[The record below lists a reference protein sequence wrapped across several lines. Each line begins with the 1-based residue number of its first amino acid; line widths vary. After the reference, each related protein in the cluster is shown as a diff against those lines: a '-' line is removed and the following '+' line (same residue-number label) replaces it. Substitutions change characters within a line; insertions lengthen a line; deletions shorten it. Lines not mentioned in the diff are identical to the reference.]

1 MNYVMIYLIDADNVK
16 FKIASKFNDII
27 NIIGISNKDIL
38 IDFYNNFSISDN
50 NQELLNIDYV
60 NSFKSKYRNIFDII
74 MNISDTRI
82 V

>member
-1 MNYVMIYLIDADNVK
+1 MIYLIDVDNIK
-16 FKIASKFNDII
+16 FKIAIKFNDII
-27 NIIGISNKDIL
+27 DIIGISNKDIL

-74 MNISDTRI
+74 MNISDTRT

>member
-1 MNYVMIYLIDADNVK
+1 MIYLIDCDNVK
-16 FKIASKFNDII
+16 FKILNKFNDII
-27 NIIGISNKDIL
+27 DIIGMSNKDIL

-50 NQELLNIDYV
+50 NQILLNIDYV

-74 MNISDTRI
+74 MNRSDTRT

>member
-1 MNYVMIYLIDADNVK
+1 MIYLIDVVNVK
-16 FKIASKFNDII
+16 FKILSKFNNIIDII
-27 NIIGISNKDIL
+27 EISNKDIL

-50 NQELLNIDYV
+50 NHQELLNIDYV

-74 MNISDTRI
+74 MNISDTRR

>member
-1 MNYVMIYLIDADNVK
+1 MIYLIDCDNVK
-16 FKIASKFNDII
+16 FKILNKFNDII
-27 NIIGISNKDIL
+27 DIIGMSNKDVL

-50 NQELLNIDYV
+50 NQVLLNTDFV

>member
-1 MNYVMIYLIDADNVK
+1 MIYLIDVDNVK
-16 FKIASKFNDII
+16 FKILSKFNNII
-27 NIIGISNKDIL
+27 DIIGISNKDIL

-60 NSFKSKYRNIFDII
+60 NSFKSKHRNIFDII
-74 MNISDTRI
+74 MNMSDTRR

>member
-1 MNYVMIYLIDADNVK
+1 MIYLIDADNVK
-16 FKIASKFNDII
+16 FKILSKFNDII
-27 NIIGISNKDIL
+27 DIIGISNKDIL
-38 IDFYNNFSISDN
+38 IDFYNNFSISDH

-74 MNISDTRI
+74 MNTSDTRT

>member
-1 MNYVMIYLIDADNVK
+1 MIYLIDCDNVK
-16 FKIASKFNDII
+16 FKILSKFNNII
-27 NIIGISNKDIL
+27 DIIGISNKDIL

-60 NSFKSKYRNIFDII
+60 NSFKFKYRNIFDII
-74 MNISDTRI
+74 MNISDTRT

>member
-1 MNYVMIYLIDADNVK
+1 MIYLIDVDNVK
-16 FKIASKFNDII
+16 FKILSKFNNII
-27 NIIGISNKDIL
+27 DIIGISNKDIL

>member
-1 MNYVMIYLIDADNVK
+1 MIYLIDADNVK

-27 NIIGISNKDIL
+27 DIIGISNKDIL

>member
-1 MNYVMIYLIDADNVK
+1 MIYLIDADNVK

-74 MNISDTRI
+74 MNISNTRT

>member
-1 MNYVMIYLIDADNVK
+1 MIYLIDTDNVK

-27 NIIGISNKDIL
+27 DIIGISNKDIL

>member
-1 MNYVMIYLIDADNVK
+1 MIYLIDVDNVK
-16 FKIASKFNDII
+16 FKILSKFNNII
-27 NIIGISNKDIL
+27 DIIGISNKISL
-38 IDFYNNFSISDN
+38 LDFYNNFSISDN

-74 MNISDTRI
+74 MNISDTRR

>member
-1 MNYVMIYLIDADNVK
+1 MIYLIDTDNVK

>member
-1 MNYVMIYLIDADNVK
+1 MIYLIDADNVK
-16 FKIASKFNDII
+16 FKILNKFNDII
-27 NIIGISNKDIL
+27 DMIGISNKDIL

>member
-1 MNYVMIYLIDADNVK
+1 MIYLIDCDNVK
-16 FKIASKFNDII
+16 FKILSKFNDII
-27 NIIGISNKDIL
+27 DMIGISNKDIL

-50 NQELLNIDYV
+50 NQILLNIDYV

-74 MNISDTRI
+74 MNRSDTRT